1 MRPTKAQRLFSH
13 ITALDEAKSR
23 QVASVAL
30 GIEALE
36 LLLVEKGILRDS
48 ELMEKLD
55 RLILQKQ
62 EEVA

>member
-1 MRPTKAQRLFSH
+1 LRPTKAQRLFGH
-13 ITALDEAKSR
+13 FAALDEAKSR